1 MRIKQSVR
9 RFSSSASK
17 GEIVCARCSYSR
29 QRRFALSL
37 LRHWQIPFL
46 RLHHRWRLLVFTT
59 SATLLPVIV
68 APAHWTSALPGRLP
82 AFTGTANGSTIL
94 GLSSYAGA
102 DNLLY
107 DGSNGTN
114 AWLDFSGLSFSVLGN
129 AFGIGNTGL
138 GDYGVTDMISNPAG
152 VCCGSHPAEL
162 NIAAVPEP
170 ATWAMML
177 LGFAGIGFAMREKR
191 RNQALPQVA

>member
-1 MRIKQSVR
+1 MRKMFLFAAAALCAVATPALANPVPP
-9 RFSSSASK
+9 ASPPMAPA
-17 GEIVCARCSYSR
+17 GVYDFSYS
-29 QRRFALSL
+29 ATGYSGSGTLDVGASG
-37 LRHWQIPFL
+37 QI
-46 RLHHRWRLLVFTT
+46 TG
-59 SATLLPVIV
+59 I
-68 APAHWTSALPGRLP
+68 
-82 AFTGTANGSTIL
+82 TGTANGSTIL